1 MRNISLFVEDNAHE
15 AFLSSIL
22 QRFASEYDVEIDL
35 KSHSVRGGRGK
46 VITELRQYQQDLQ
59 RVEQID
65 KSIERLLKAL
75 QRQFRIWQQT
85 EN

>member
-1 MRNISLFVEDNAHE
+1 MRNISLPDLGGIEHAADIVNAM
-15 AFLSSIL
+15 
-22 QRFASEYDVEIDL
+22 
-35 KSHSVRGGRGK
+35 
-46 VITELRQYQQDLQ
+46 DLQ